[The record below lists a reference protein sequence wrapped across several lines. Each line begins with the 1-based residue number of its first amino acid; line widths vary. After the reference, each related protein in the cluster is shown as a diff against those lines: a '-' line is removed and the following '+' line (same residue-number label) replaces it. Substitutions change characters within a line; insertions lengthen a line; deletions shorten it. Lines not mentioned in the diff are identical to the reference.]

1 VARAALPAHAHPP
14 ADFDSSPA
22 KDRARAG
29 LKEDPMSTTDVVV
42 GVDGSPASWRALRWA
57 TTHARRRGSR
67 LHIVAAYRTPWL
79 PAGFAAEVDPTA
91 GELSRIEE
99 LVDEMVE
106 MARRAAPAIVVNGLA
121 AWGSPV
127 EVLTAAAT
135 DGSLIVVG
143 NRGHSDVASLLL
155 GATSLQLATHAS
167 APVVVVRGNAEAD
180 SGPVVV
186 GADGSP
192 GAEPALGLAFDEAA
206 ARGCTLMAVRAYHV
220 PVPGRGQHVD
230 PVDLDST
237 RLRAAELASLRDS
250 IGPWREKYPHVAVQ
264 PLVVRGD
271 VASVLVAM
279 SSAAQLVVVG
289 TRGHG
294 GFAGLLL
301 GSVGQKL
308 LHHAHCP
315 VLIAR

>member
-1 VARAALPAHAHPP
+1 M
-14 ADFDSSPA
+14 
-22 KDRARAG
+22 G
-29 LKEDPMSTTDVVV
+29 TTDVVV
-42 GVDGSPASWRALRWA
+42 GVDGSPASSRALRWA
-57 TTHARRRGSR
+57 TTHARRHGSR
-67 LHIVAAYRTPWL
+67 LRIVAAYSAPWS
-79 PAGFAAEVDPTA
+79 PAGFASGVDA
-91 GELSRIEE
+91 DAVALSGAEE

-106 MARRAAPAIVVNGLA
+106 MARGAAPAMVVGGLA
-121 AWGSPV
+121 VCGSPV
-127 EVLTAAAT
+127 KVLDAAVT

-143 NRGHSDVASLLL
+143 SRGHGDFASLLL

-180 SGPVVV
+180 SGPIIV
-186 GADGSP
+186 GADGSA
-192 GAEPALGLAFDEAA
+192 GAEAALGLAFEEAA
-206 ARGCTLMAVRAYHV
+206 VRGCTLMAVRGYHV
-220 PVPGRGQHVD
+220 PVPRFGRHVE
-230 PVDLDST
+230 PVDFDGT

-250 IGPWREKYPHVAVQ
+250 IGPWQEKYPDVAVQ

-271 VASVLVAM
+271 AASVLVAM

-294 GFAGLLL
+294 GFTGLLL